1 MRAQGVFGV
10 HFLGDWQAGMA
21 SRFGSNAADK
31 FGYVSY
37 RTDGHA
43 VPCLT
48 GCLRSMTCRLETEFP
63 GGDHPIGLGW
73 IIELNPID
81 EDRTAGSPLV
91 FFDRR
96 FHRLGAQAPSLG

>member
-1 MRAQGVFGV
+1 
-10 HFLGDWQAGMA
+10 MA
-21 SRFGSNAADK
+21 SRFGSDATGKFAD
-31 FGYVSY
+31 VSY
-37 RTDGHA
+37 PKDGHA

-81 EDRTAGSPLV
+81 EGWTAGSPLV

-96 FHRLGAQAPSLG
+96 FHRLGAQAPSVD